1 MTEEEFL
8 KQMKEWDVSPDSYNI
23 NAPVMDTSLN
33 LLKVS
38 DDEYTVFYQEK
49 GRIYERQIFFT
60 YEDALDYLYER
71 IKSAV
76 DVGKKYGFKAI

>member
-1 MTEEEFL
+1 MTEKEFL
-8 KQMKEWDVSPDSYNI
+8 KQMKEGDVSPDSYNI

-49 GRIYERQIFFT
+49 GRIYKRQIF
-60 YEDALDYLYER
+60 LPMKML
-71 IKSAV
+71 
-76 DVGKKYGFKAI
+76 